1 MERWIA
7 LLLLL
12 LACGDDELGMR
23 RDGGAPPDASPIDG
37 GGRDAAADAASES
50 DAGAGAL
57 CDAAPGSLIPGDLDT
72 LDGLAPPG
80 WQVRD
85 PGAPDRCGNASEHVY
100 LTDGPC
106 GTALAIDARGEWD
119 CYAVQAFTDYATIEP
134 GATYRLSFA
143 ARSEGQDN
151 PAGWFMIG
159 VQWLDG
165 SDGVF
170 GNEQNPQQMPL
181 DFDWKRIDWDLVAPA
196 EARRAVVWLTAHYPG
211 RVDFDALSFTRLE

>member
-1 MERWIA
+1 MGM
-7 LLLLL
+7 LLA
-12 LACGDDELGMR
+12 ACGDDGLAAG
-23 RDGGAPPDASPIDG
+23 RDGGTRDGGTRDASADLGTDVGDAGSIDS
-37 GGRDAAADAASES
+37 GRDAGSS
-50 DAGAGAL
+50 GL
-57 CDAAPGSLIPGDLDT
+57 CEAAPGSLIPGELDA

-85 PGAPDRCGNASEHVY
+85 PAAPGRCGDASEHVY

-119 CYAVQAFTDYATIEP
+119 CYAVQAFTDYSTIEP

-170 GNEQNPQQMPL
+170 GNEQNPEQSPL
-181 DFDWKRIDWDLVAPA
+181 DFGWKRIDWDLVAPA

-211 RVDFDALSFTRLE
+211 RVDFDALSLTRLD